1 MSGYGPAVSSAVT
14 THVGDPV
21 VGVDGEVGLEEELEA
36 ELEPTQPAS
45 APKGDA
51 ASATPIA

>member
-14 THVGDPV
+14 THVDEPV
-21 VGVDGEVGLEEELEA
+21 VGVDGEVGLEAELEA
-36 ELEPTQPAS
+36 ELEPTQPAN